1 MVVKVMSKAKIIKAV
16 TCPIRN
22 KECLY
27 EFCEWYDS
35 EDKCCILWTIFNEI
49 EKIRQSMTC
58 DA

>member
-1 MVVKVMSKAKIIKAV
+1 MSEAKIIKAV